1 MVLLKF
7 KRYYKKSFRG
17 RLHCRYRLINH
28 RMYEFFGEEIYRLCY
43 HNFYNFY
50 KFHDNKH
57 LWVNLN
63 KSGMEVRYFNL
74 NIGECMF
81 RNLAF
86 PESSDNTEEYFNEFY
101 PGQEDLKR
109 TVLKIKLF

>member
-1 MVLLKF
+1 
-7 KRYYKKSFRG
+7 
-17 RLHCRYRLINH
+17 
-28 RMYEFFGEEIYRLCY
+28 
-43 HNFYNFY
+43 
-50 KFHDNKH
+50 
-57 LWVNLN
+57 
-63 KSGMEVRYFNL
+63 
-74 NIGECMF
+74 MF